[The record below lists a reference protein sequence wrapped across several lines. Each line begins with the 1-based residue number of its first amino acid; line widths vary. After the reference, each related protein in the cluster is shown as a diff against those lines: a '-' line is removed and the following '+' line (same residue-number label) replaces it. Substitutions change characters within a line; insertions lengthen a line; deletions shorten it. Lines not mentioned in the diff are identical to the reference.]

1 MDLASPV
8 LTKNG
13 RTAKKAM
20 LTDSATEGLE
30 GDLGL
35 PGQSLRGVQNVSCLP
50 SCRRAAPPALPHVS
64 EGFQEPGTSC
74 TPLKFFLN
82 IYFKCVSLPLLQFSS
97 VQISRSVVSNSLRP
111 HELQHAR
118 PPCPSPTPGVHPDS
132 CPSSR

>member
-8 LTKNG
+8 ITKNG

-50 SCRRAAPPALPHVS
+50 SCHQPCPMFQRVS
-64 EGFQEPGTSC
+64 RHQLH
-74 TPLKFFLN
+74 PLEVLFE
-82 IYFKCVSLPLLQFSS
+82 YLLQ
-97 VQISRSVVSNSLRP
+97 VR
-111 HELQHAR
+111 
-118 PPCPSPTPGVHPDS
+118 
-132 CPSSR
+132 